1 MPKKVVFDFYNVLY
15 SKENKGISSDVL
27 GVVKDLADN
36 NFELY
41 LFTNSSNDFL
51 RKNDSKIPFMKY
63 FRKIVSCDEYKK
75 PSIESFQKLKKELD
89 CRYEDIIMIDDSE
102 ENIKEAEKLGI
113 IGVQYTDTRS
123 LRRFFG
129 V

>member
-27 GVVKDLADN
+27 CVVKDLADN

-75 PSIESFQKLKKELD
+75 PSIENVTKS
-89 CRYEDIIMIDDSE
+89 
-102 ENIKEAEKLGI
+102 LGAKML
-113 IGVQYTDTRS
+113 QT
-123 LRRFFG
+123 L
-129 V
+129 

>member
-1 MPKKVVFDFYNVLY
+1 
-15 SKENKGISSDVL
+15 
-27 GVVKDLADN
+27 
-36 NFELY
+36 
-41 LFTNSSNDFL
+41 
-51 RKNDSKIPFMKY
+51 
-63 FRKIVSCDEYKK
+63 
-75 PSIESFQKLKKELD
+75 
-89 CRYEDIIMIDDSE
+89 MIDDSE